1 MKQKNLVFSSF
12 LLLLSIIVIP
22 GHVSAII
29 NSYPDTELSE
39 EQMILRNDT
48 DAYGMEVGAITF
60 DNGLLYDFDAKQ
72 SNCTP
77 DVKASGQDGPITV
90 TEGTPVTITASLT
103 AGDQKFKLA
112 DWWVLYY
119 GPSGWNSCTKEGWG
133 TGFTPMMTFPLLN
146 IPSVQIFNSV
156 LPVGD
161 YTFYLMVD
169 TVPNGLYTA
178 DEPSYSDTVQVI
190 VKKDDPEPIL
200 PKPGGWMGSVVSFVV
215 STDST
220 KIAVAGNTGIYVDGY
235 GPYSFVLSLKN
246 LNCGY
251 SITYMT
257 SATIPITNNSFSRT
271 YSSSDGKSSYSV
283 TGNFDTPTSASGTYV
298 FNTVISSSVTCSGS
312 GKWNT
317 NWTN

>member
-12 LLLLSIIVIP
+12 LLLLSIFVIP

-39 EQMILRNDT
+39 EQMMLYNDT
-48 DAYGMEVGAITF
+48 DAYDMEVEVINSE
-60 DNGLLYDFDAKQ
+60 NGLLNDFGAKQ

-190 VKKDDPEPIL
+190 VKKKDEPQPIL
-200 PKPGGWMGSVVSFVV
+200 PKPGGWIGSVVSFMV
-215 STDST
+215 SSDST
-220 KIAVAGNTGIYVDGY
+220 KIAVGSTGLYVNGN
-235 GPYSFVLSLKN
+235 GPYSFVLTLKN
-246 LNCGY
+246 LDCGY
-251 SITYMT
+251 SITSST
-257 SATIPITNNSFSRT
+257 NATIPITNNSFTKT
-271 YSSSDGKSSYSV
+271 YSSSDGKANHSV

-298 FNTVISSSVTCSGS
+298 YNYVISSSVTCSGS